1 METLRLP
8 GGEPS
13 CGGMLGDGRVND
25 PPAIVGQNDRH
36 VKQPKRHRCHNE
48 HINRGNA
55 GGVVEQKAA
64 PGRRGCTSSSH
75 HVFGDRSL
83 VDLDAEPEQ
92 FTMDPRRAPERVGR
106 CSSHRLACEL
116 RDPRTAVPDLE
127 RQRQ

>member
-1 METLRLP
+1 VKRFGYLA
-8 GGEPS
+8 GEPS

-25 PPAIVGQNDRH
+25 PPPTVGQNDRQ
-36 VKQPKRHRCHNE
+36 VEQLKRHRCHNE
-48 HINRGNA
+48 HIDRSNA

-83 VDLDAEPEQ
+83 ADLDAEPEQ
-92 FTMDPRRAPERVGR
+92 FTMDRRRVPERGGR
-106 CSSHRLACEL
+106 CSSHGLASEL
-116 RDPRTAVPDLE
+116 RDPRTAVTDLE